1 MKLKSG
7 GNFGIELKT
16 GGNIML
22 DNLFERVDELNDL
35 ELLKAIKSEKDTV
48 RKKFLLEVLTYRGRM
63 KQQEIINMNEFV
75 R

>member
-1 MKLKSG
+1 
-7 GNFGIELKT
+7 
-16 GGNIML
+16 ML